1 MYLTKSLLDKY
12 YDFRQLEDNGIIK
25 FLTVLHDANRGER
38 ITVDVLTKR
47 WVTFWACSSTEVGSP
62 LVTDLEYE
70 TDEVSF
76 FFLLII
82 FSIFII
88 YYS

>member
-25 FLTVLHDANRGER
+25 FVTVLHDANRGER

-76 FFLLII
+76 FF
-82 FSIFII
+82 F
-88 YYS
+88 